1 MKQQKIKLDDAWL
14 NINVEDDEIFN
25 PMKFVFSGDTEHEK
39 IIEKISWLLMQPEYF
54 AFTCKQIL
62 NIEIA
67 PFQLVLLQEIWDKKF
82 PMLIGS
88 RGMSKSF
95 TLAIYCIL
103 RCLLMPRRK
112 IIVVGAAFRQSKVIF
127 EYMETIWKNAPIL
140 RDLCDN
146 NSGPSRDIDRCVLRI
161 NQGTITCLPLGNGE
175 KIRGQRANDIIADEF
190 ACLEAGSIVETVDG
204 FVRIEDFD
212 SHKIITGDAAYP
224 VELPYKFIKTPLTD
238 VYEIKLENGNVI
250 RCSENHQVMTNEG
263 WRKPKEL
270 NDGLYIE
277 KSKQA
282 IFSSINP
289 SGLTIDLAWLL
300 GILVSE
306 GSVIDKK
313 RIHVKTTDI
322 NLCYKLVN
330 KFNFKFSKRSAYNDH
345 RGWDCKESYDV
356 YLDNEILRTQLFN
369 LGLEYVSSHN
379 KIVPKSI
386 LKSTKETIISF
397 LSGLFDGDGSCFLWK
412 DKDIE
417 NKIGLAYYSVSERL
431 CRDIQFLASKL
442 GFDGYI
448 NKRKSN
454 ISKNDQW
461 FVRWNNNNAKN
472 FATLL
477 NVDRFKYTID
487 NCATTD
493 DPSYITW
500 DKSKNKW
507 KVQYLLTGK
516 NIQKRFV
523 EYKDA
528 FNYVKHLKSLDIFQ
542 KIVSVHKLSNKQN
555 LYDYYLPI
563 TNSFYAEGF
572 RQHNSIPRD
581 IFENVVAGFASVSA
595 SPIEKVKMKA
605 KQKLAKKLGQAI
617 EDPEKNLVH
626 KSNQI
631 ILAGTAYYDFNHF
644 AEYWKKYK
652 QIIETR
658 GSLKKLEEIF
668 GDTMG
673 PDFNWRDYC
682 IFRIPANYLPEGFM
696 DDAQISRA
704 KATVHSGIFQMEY
717 GSVFTSDSQGF
728 FKRSLIESCVV
739 SEQKPVKLPSG
750 EVFFEPM
757 LYGDGNKQYIFGVDP
772 ASEVDNFSI
781 VVLELN
787 GDHRRIVH
795 CWTTT
800 RQEHKER
807 VKTGL
812 ADEDDF
818 YSYCARKIR
827 NLMKIFPC
835 REIAMDSQGGGIA
848 VMEALHDKDKIREGE
863 LAIWPTIDPDK
874 EKDTDDKPGLHIL
887 QMCNFAKADW
897 LAEANHG
904 MRKDMEDKVLLFP
917 MFDAVSVGLSAE
929 RDKIENRIY
938 DTLEDCV
945 MEIESLKDELSMIVL
960 TQTGAGRER
969 WDTPDVKT
977 SAGRKARLRK
987 DRYSALLMANM
998 SARQKPQENIMK
1010 DYMCVGGFAQSG
1022 DKDENSKDYFIGP
1035 NWWTEN
1041 MEEMY

>member
-14 NINVEDDEIFN
+14 NINVQDDEIFN
-25 PMKFVFSGDTEHEK
+25 PMKFVFSGDTEHES

-62 NIEIA
+62 NVEIA

-95 TLAIYCIL
+95 TLAVYCIL

-127 EYMETIWKNAPIL
+127 EYMETIWKNAPVL

-161 NQGTITCLPLGNGE
+161 NQGAVTCLPLGNGE

-190 ACLEAGSIVETVDG
+190 A
-204 FVRIEDFD
+204 
-212 SHKIITGDAAYP
+212 
-224 VELPYKFIKTPLTD
+224 
-238 VYEIKLENGNVI
+238 
-250 RCSENHQVMTNEG
+250 
-263 WRKPKEL
+263 
-270 NDGLYIE
+270 
-277 KSKQA
+277 
-282 IFSSINP
+282 
-289 SGLTIDLAWLL
+289 
-300 GILVSE
+300 
-306 GSVIDKK
+306 
-313 RIHVKTTDI
+313 
-322 NLCYKLVN
+322 
-330 KFNFKFSKRSAYNDH
+330 
-345 RGWDCKESYDV
+345 
-356 YLDNEILRTQLFN
+356 
-369 LGLEYVSSHN
+369 
-379 KIVPKSI
+379 
-386 LKSTKETIISF
+386 
-397 LSGLFDGDGSCFLWK
+397 
-412 DKDIE
+412 
-417 NKIGLAYYSVSERL
+417 
-431 CRDIQFLASKL
+431 
-442 GFDGYI
+442 
-448 NKRKSN
+448 
-454 ISKNDQW
+454 
-461 FVRWNNNNAKN
+461 
-472 FATLL
+472 
-477 NVDRFKYTID
+477 
-487 NCATTD
+487 
-493 DPSYITW
+493 
-500 DKSKNKW
+500 
-507 KVQYLLTGK
+507 
-516 NIQKRFV
+516 
-523 EYKDA
+523 
-528 FNYVKHLKSLDIFQ
+528 
-542 KIVSVHKLSNKQN
+542 
-555 LYDYYLPI
+555 
-563 TNSFYAEGF
+563 
-572 RQHNSIPRD
+572 SIPRD

-605 KQKLAKKLGQAI
+605 KQKLAKSLGEPI
-617 EDPEKNLVH
+617 EDQEKNLIH

-658 GSLKKLEEIF
+658 GNPKRLEEIF

-673 PDFNWRDYC
+673 ADFDWRDYC
-682 IFRIPANYLPEGFM
+682 VFRIPANYLPEGFM

-739 SEQKPVKLPSG
+739 SENKPVKLPGG

-781 VVLELN
+781 IVIELN
-787 GDHRRIVH
+787 NDHRRIVY

-945 MEIESLKDELSMIVL
+945 MEIESLKDELSMIVI

-977 SAGRKARLRK
+977 SAGRKSRLRK

-1010 DYMCVGGFAQSG
+1010 DYLCVGGFAQSSG
-1022 DKDENSKDYFIGP
+1022 NKEESSKDYFIGP